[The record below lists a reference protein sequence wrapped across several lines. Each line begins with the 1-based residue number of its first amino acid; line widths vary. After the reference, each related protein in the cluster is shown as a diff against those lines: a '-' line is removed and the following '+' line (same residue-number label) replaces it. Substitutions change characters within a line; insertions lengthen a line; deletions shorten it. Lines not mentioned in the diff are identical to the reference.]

1 MFFLLSFF
9 FFLMIRR
16 PPRSTQSRSS
26 AASDVYKRQLFL
38 EVLRLKGESTTV
50 RITGSS
56 KSALEEIA
64 DKIGATQIEVLAE
77 AIEEYRR
84 KVILD
89 TVNES
94 FARLRENEK
103 ARKEYEEELGDWDKT
118 LADGLEGY

>member
-1 MFFLLSFF
+1 M
-9 FFLMIRR
+9 
-16 PPRSTQSRSS
+16 
-26 AASDVYKRQLFL
+26 
-38 EVLRLKGESTTV
+38 KGESTNV

-64 DKIGATQIEVLAE
+64 DKIGATQIEVLAR

-84 KVILD
+84 KVTLD

-118 LADGLEGY
+118 LADGVEGY

>member
-1 MFFLLSFF
+1 
-9 FFLMIRR
+9 
-16 PPRSTQSRSS
+16 
-26 AASDVYKRQLFL
+26 L

>member
-1 MFFLLSFF
+1 M
-9 FFLMIRR
+9 
-16 PPRSTQSRSS
+16 
-26 AASDVYKRQLFL
+26 
-38 EVLRLKGESTTV
+38 KGESTTV

>member
-1 MFFLLSFF
+1 
-9 FFLMIRR
+9 
-16 PPRSTQSRSS
+16 
-26 AASDVYKRQLFL
+26 
-38 EVLRLKGESTTV
+38 LKGKSTTV
-50 RITGSS
+50 RIAESS

-89 TVNES
+89 AVNKS

-103 ARKEYEEELGDWDKT
+103 ARKEYEEEQEDWDGT
-118 LADGLEGY
+118 LADGLEEY

>member
-1 MFFLLSFF
+1 M
-9 FFLMIRR
+9 
-16 PPRSTQSRSS
+16 
-26 AASDVYKRQLFL
+26 
-38 EVLRLKGESTTV
+38 KGKSTTV
-50 RITGSS
+50 RIAESS

-89 TVNES
+89 AVNKS

-103 ARKEYEEELGDWDKT
+103 ARKEYEEEQEDWDGT
-118 LADGLEGY
+118 LADGLEEY

>member
-1 MFFLLSFF
+1 
-9 FFLMIRR
+9 
-16 PPRSTQSRSS
+16 
-26 AASDVYKRQLFL
+26 
-38 EVLRLKGESTTV
+38 LKGKSTTV
-50 RITGSS
+50 RIAESS

-89 TVNES
+89 AVNKS

-103 ARKEYEEELGDWDKT
+103 ARKEYEEEREDWDGT
-118 LADGLEGY
+118 LADGLEEY

>member
-1 MFFLLSFF
+1 M
-9 FFLMIRR
+9 
-16 PPRSTQSRSS
+16 
-26 AASDVYKRQLFL
+26 
-38 EVLRLKGESTTV
+38 KGKSTTV
-50 RITGSS
+50 RIAESS

-89 TVNES
+89 AVNKS

-103 ARKEYEEELGDWDKT
+103 ARKEYKEELEDWDGT
-118 LADGLEGY
+118 LADGLEEY

>member
-1 MFFLLSFF
+1 M
-9 FFLMIRR
+9 
-16 PPRSTQSRSS
+16 
-26 AASDVYKRQLFL
+26 
-38 EVLRLKGESTTV
+38 KGKSTTV
-50 RITGSS
+50 RIAESS

-89 TVNES
+89 AVNKS

-103 ARKEYEEELGDWDKT
+103 ARKEYEEELEDWDGT
-118 LADGLEGY
+118 LADGLEEY

>member
-1 MFFLLSFF
+1 M
-9 FFLMIRR
+9 
-16 PPRSTQSRSS
+16 
-26 AASDVYKRQLFL
+26 
-38 EVLRLKGESTTV
+38 KGKSTTV
-50 RITGSS
+50 RIAESS

-89 TVNES
+89 AVNKS

-103 ARKEYEEELGDWDKT
+103 ARKEYEEEREDWDGT
-118 LADGLEGY
+118 LADGLEEY

>member
-1 MFFLLSFF
+1 
-9 FFLMIRR
+9 
-16 PPRSTQSRSS
+16 
-26 AASDVYKRQLFL
+26 
-38 EVLRLKGESTTV
+38 VLGLKGKSTTV
-50 RITGSS
+50 RIAESS

-89 TVNES
+89 AVNKS

-103 ARKEYEEELGDWDKT
+103 ARKEYEEEQEDWDGT
-118 LADGLEGY
+118 LADGLEEY

>member
-1 MFFLLSFF
+1 
-9 FFLMIRR
+9 
-16 PPRSTQSRSS
+16 
-26 AASDVYKRQLFL
+26 
-38 EVLRLKGESTTV
+38 LKGESTTV